1 MEAHMPVEV
10 IIVALSFAALGTVGL
25 FWPRRIYA
33 EFGVELDTPDSRN
46 EVRGVYGGMCT
57 ALAGALFLTPALGA
71 AGTGVL
77 IAMMAA
83 LGGMAG
89 GRIFSLFIERT
100 GRSPIVFL
108 VLEAVG
114 AGLLYRV
121 IDFASLTSEA

>member
-1 MEAHMPVEV
+1 MPVEV

-25 FWPRRIYA
+25 FWPQRIYA
-33 EFGVELDTPDSRN
+33 EFGVELSTPDSRN
-46 EVRGVYGGMCT
+46 EVRGVYGGMCV
-57 ALAGALFLTPALGA
+57 AFAGVLFLTPQLGA
-71 AGTGVL
+71 ASAGVL

-100 GRSPIVFL
+100 GKSPIIFL
-108 VLEAVG
+108 VLEALG

-121 IDFASLTSEA
+121 VDFTSLTSGT